1 MLSAFLVALREGV
14 EAALVVGICLAYL
27 SKIDRPGLKR
37 VVWSAVVTA
46 VVASVGLSYALTAF
60 EWNEEK
66 FEGILLLFAAVLLV
80 TMIVWMRRV
89 ARTLRGEIEKRIA
102 SFSGESRW
110 ALVGLFLF
118 VFAMIAREGAETVL
132 LLRAVALDS
141 AGFFLWTG
149 TFLGLGVAVL
159 LAWFFFQGVLP
170 VRLDR
175 FFEATS
181 VMLAVLAAQMV
192 LTGVHELSEAEVIPS
207 GPRMMGLLGPIVRNE
222 IFFFAVLLGTAGW
235 VILREMQRARHTAI
249 DATVSDDLNESELRL
264 RRWRQQRERRMM
276 TAASATAFAILLVL
290 AAESVYARAAAQ
302 LSPAR
307 PVEAVSGEVRIPLPE
322 FDDDGLHR
330 FSVQRGAESARF
342 IAIKKPDGTI
352 AAALDACQLCGSA
365 GYYQDGPNVI
375 CKHCGAAIFVPSIGL
390 AGGCNPIPVES
401 RIEGGELVI
410 SIGEFFGSSAAPA
423 HN

>member
-66 FEGILLLFAAVLLV
+66 FEGFLLLFAAVLLV

-89 ARTLRGEIEKRIA
+89 ARTLRGEIEKRVA

-110 ALVGLFLF
+110 AVVGLFLF

-141 AGFFLWTG
+141 EGFFLWTG

-181 VMLAVLAAQMV
+181 VMLAVLAAQMA
-192 LTGVHELSEAEVIPS
+192 LTGVHELSEAGVIPS

-222 IFFFAVLLGTAGW
+222 IFFFVVLLGTAAW
-235 VILREMQRARHTAI
+235 VILREMQRARHFAL
-249 DATVSDDLNESELRL
+249 AAEGLNESELRL

-307 PVEAVSGEVRIPLPE
+307 PVEAVAGEVRIPLPE

-342 IAIKKPDGTI
+342 IVIKKPDGTI
-352 AAALDACQLCGSA
+352 AAALDACQLCGAA

-401 RIEGGELVI
+401 RIEGGALVI
-410 SIGEFFGSSAAPA
+410 SVGEFFSSPAAPA